1 MDSGMSI
8 LALFSLSFALGLT
21 GAMSP
26 GPFLSMAI
34 GQASRRGP
42 SAGPLLVLG
51 HGLIELALMVAIV
64 IGLGSLLQTRLFLVL
79 ISFVGGPMLVL
90 MGIGALRGLKRYALD
105 AEQDPRA
112 TGLHPTVAGVVLSV
126 SNPFWFIWW
135 ISIAAGY
142 IVFAKS
148 LGLYGLVAFYTGH
161 VFADLVWFSFI
172 SFGVHF
178 GGRYLKPKVLKWV
191 LFVCNLFLVF
201 FGLYFLV
208 NGFRLL

>member
-1 MDSGMSI
+1 MSI

-34 GQASRRGP
+34 GQATRRGP

-51 HGLIELALMVAIV
+51 HGLIELVLMIAIV
-64 IGLGSLLQTRLFLVL
+64 VGLGGLLQTKPFLIL
-79 ISFVGGPMLVL
+79 ISFVGGPILVL
-90 MGIGALRGLKRYALD
+90 MGVVALRGLKEYTFA
-105 AEQDPRA
+105 ADPGVRNA
-112 TGLHPTVAGVVLSV
+112 GLHPAVAGVVLSI

-135 ISIAAGY
+135 ISVAVGY
-142 IVFAKS
+142 ILLAKD
-148 LGLYGLVAFYTGH
+148 LGFYGLVAFYTGH
-161 VFADLVWFSFI
+161 VSADLVWFSFI

-178 GGRYLKPKVLKWV
+178 GGRYIKPTFLKYV

>member
-1 MDSGMSI
+1 MSI
-8 LALFSLSFALGLT
+8 LALFFLSFALGLT

-34 GQASRRGP
+34 GQATRRGP

-64 IGLGSLLQTRLFLVL
+64 AGLGSLLQTRLFLIL
-79 ISFVGGPMLVL
+79 ISFVGGPILVL
-90 MGIGALRGLKRYALD
+90 MGVSALRGLRKYAFV
-105 AEQDPRA
+105 ADPGA
-112 TGLHPTVAGVVLSV
+112 QSTGLHPTVAGVVLSV

-135 ISIAAGY
+135 ISVAVGY
-142 IVFAKS
+142 ILLAKN
-148 LGLYGLVAFYTGH
+148 LGFYGLVAFYTGH
-161 VFADLVWFSFI
+161 VSADLVWFSFI

-178 GGRYLKPKVLKWV
+178 GGRYIKPTVLKFV

-201 FGLYFLV
+201 FGLYFLA